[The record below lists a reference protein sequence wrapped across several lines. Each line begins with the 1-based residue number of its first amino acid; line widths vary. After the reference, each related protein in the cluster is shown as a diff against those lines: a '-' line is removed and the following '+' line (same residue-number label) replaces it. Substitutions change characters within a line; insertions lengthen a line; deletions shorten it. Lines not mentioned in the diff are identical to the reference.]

1 MTTLDDDCEN
11 GHIRRIHPWYPRR
24 LRKILRTVLFELLS
38 AFKPH
43 GFTRIIIKPL
53 WNANRLIQL
62 GPLSRL
68 SLLFNVRQIMTHN
81 LYLIIH
87 IGSKFTSRWD
97 WLAEIEILIY
107 KRLFGFALPDDF
119 RFDNSNSPRSIQES
133 VAGII
138 LTKKKSAFSAACKHA
153 IRFIRSLRHKIVDHY
168 TDVGILTTED
178 QRVFFFNVKRC
189 INTCHQTLRCSFLVT
204 RRTIDLSGK
213 EKSGDSLRLQ

>member
-1 MTTLDDDCEN
+1 MTTLDYDCEN
-11 GHIRRIHPWYPRR
+11 GHIRRINSWYPRR

-38 AFKPH
+38 TFKPH

-62 GPLSRL
+62 GPRSRL

-87 IGSKFTSRWD
+87 IGSKFTSRWE
-97 WLAEIEILIY
+97 LAEIEILIY

-119 RFDNSNSPRSIQES
+119 RFNNSNSPRCVQES

-138 LTKKKSAFSAACKHA
+138 LTKKKSAFSAARKHA
-153 IRFIRSLRHKIVDHY
+153 IRFIRSRRHKVVNHY
-168 TDVGILTTED
+168 TYVGILTTED
-178 QRVFFFNVKRC
+178 QRFFLFNVKRR

-204 RRTIDLSGK
+204 RRTINLSGK
-213 EKSGDSLRLQ
+213 KKSGDSLRL